1 MQQHTPGRHL
11 FLPLFAFGML
21 LAGSAGAQE
30 DASGK
35 SAGPGWTLSGF
46 GTIGA
51 VHSSERNADYTASVL
66 KYDGAGATRNWSPNV
81 DSRLGAQLDLRL
93 NRQWTAVLQVVSE
106 QGLDNSYRPRIE
118 WANVKYQATPDL
130 ALRLGRIALPMFLAA
145 DYRKVGYAYPWIRP
159 PVEIYNSLAFT
170 SSDGVDASWRWSVG
184 PVRNASQ
191 LFYGRDKVSLGEG
204 LDAYGR
210 GILGFSNTSDW
221 GALSLRANLIRA
233 ESTTGIGEQL
243 FRAFEAAGPAG
254 SAIAQRYRIDH
265 KLATIASVGLNYDPG
280 NWFLMAEAS
289 RTRTETL
296 LGSTRSAYASAGVRL
311 GSFTPYLIAAQVRAT
326 SATRDD
332 GLPTRGLPPAL
343 AAQAAQLNYGLNL
356 LLATIPQQDTR
367 AAGLRWDLA
376 SNMALKLQY
385 DRVTPH
391 KGSRGTL
398 INLTPA
404 FRSGRTAHVASV
416 ALDFVY

>member
-1 MQQHTPGRHL
+1 MQQHTPGRLL
-11 FLPLFAFGML
+11 FFPLFAIGML
-21 LAGSAGAQE
+21 LGGGARAQD
-30 DASGK
+30 DAAGK
-35 SAGPGWTLSGF
+35 SDGLAWTLSGF

-51 VHSSERNADYTASVL
+51 AHSSERNADYTASVL

-81 DSRLGAQLDLRL
+81 DSRLGAQIDARL
-93 NRQWTAVLQVVSE
+93 GRRWSAVLQVVSE

-145 DYRKVGYAYPWIRP
+145 DYRKVGYAYPWVRP

-170 SSDGVDASWRWSVG
+170 SSDGVDASLRWSLG

-204 LDAYGR
+204 LNAYGR
-210 GILGFSNTSDW
+210 GIVGFSNTSDW

-233 ESTTGIGEQL
+233 EATTAIGAPL

-254 SAIAQRYRIDH
+254 SAIARRYEIDH
-265 KLATIASVGLNYDPG
+265 KRATIASIGMNYDPG
-280 NWFLMAEAS
+280 RWFLMAEAS

-296 LGSTRSAYASAGVRL
+296 LGSTRSAYVSAGMRL
-311 GSFTPYLIAAQVRAT
+311 GSLTPYLIAAQVRAT

-343 AAQAAQLNYGLNL
+343 AGQVAQLNGALNL
-356 LLATIPQQDTR
+356 LLATIPQQGTA

-376 SNMALKLQY
+376 TNTALKLQY
-385 DRVTPH
+385 DRVTPRY
-391 KGSRGTL
+391 GSRGTL